1 MEAFERIAVVMAL
14 MRQLEQVLEQEVLVL
29 REMRLDRLK
38 EIVTEKTRLGQA
50 YERELRALRGEPELL
65 ASLDPVI
72 RGELERAMRAFA
84 GTAAV
89 NLRALEAA
97 RDVVERVMRHIGASL
112 EAAPFRPRL
121 YHDRNAR
128 KPVRGQVIALAI
140 NHQI

>member
-50 YERELRALRGEPELL
+50 YESELRALRGEPELL

-72 RGELERAMRAFA
+72 RSELERAMRRFA
-84 GTAAV
+84 GTAAT